1 MMINYFI
8 ISIPIV
14 MVLVIFSF
22 VGSALATNS
31 NLFTLKSPAFTKG
44 NNIPKKFTCDGENIS
59 PELIWENIPIGTVS
73 LVLICED
80 PDAPIGIWVHWILYN
95 IPVTLN
101 SIPENLNSRK
111 EWISQQKVMVGI
123 NDFKK
128 AEYGGPCPPPG
139 KPHHYIFRLFALD
152 IRLDAQPGLNRNQIL
167 NAIKGHILKE
177 AQLVGIY
184 GR

>member
-1 MMINYFI
+1 
-8 ISIPIV
+8 
-14 MVLVIFSF
+14 
-22 VGSALATNS
+22 
-31 NLFTLKSPAFTKG
+31 
-44 NNIPKKFTCDGENIS
+44 
-59 PELIWENIPIGTVS
+59 
-73 LVLICED
+73 
-80 PDAPIGIWVHWILYN
+80 
-95 IPVTLN
+95 
-101 SIPENLNSRK
+101 
-111 EWISQQKVMVGI
+111 MVGI